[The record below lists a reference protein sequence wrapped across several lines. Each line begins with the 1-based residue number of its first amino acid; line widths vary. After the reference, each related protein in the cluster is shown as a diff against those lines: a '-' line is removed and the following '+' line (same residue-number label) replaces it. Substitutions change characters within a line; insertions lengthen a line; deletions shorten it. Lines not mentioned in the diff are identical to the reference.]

1 MRDGILA
8 FLATEHKHRVQVM
21 LCTIETD
28 RNIMKK
34 LFENLTTLIYFFAAT
49 TLVSM
54 ALMIMGWSVY
64 EVLVHIVPNLA
75 LDHTVLNLTVEK
87 QFIPVMLQSVGAV
100 IIAVAILD
108 VAKYM
113 IEEEVF
119 RNKELRSPKEARET
133 LTKIMVIV
141 AIAVSIEALVY
152 IFKAGAEDLRLLV
165 YPAFLIVTVVL
176 LIVGLGIY
184 QKLSINSESTE
195 NE

>member
-1 MRDGILA
+1 
-8 FLATEHKHRVQVM
+8 
-21 LCTIETD
+21 
-28 RNIMKK
+28 MKK
-34 LFENLTTLIYFFAAT
+34 LFKNLTTLIYFFAAT
-49 TLVSM
+49 ILVSM

-75 LDHTVLNLTVEK
+75 LDHIVPNLAVEK
-87 QFIPVMLQSVGAV
+87 QFIPIMLQSVGAV

-152 IFKAGAEDLRLLV
+152 IFKAGAKDLRLLV

>member
-1 MRDGILA
+1 
-8 FLATEHKHRVQVM
+8 
-21 LCTIETD
+21 
-28 RNIMKK
+28 MKK
-34 LFENLTTLIYFFAAT
+34 LFKNLTTLIYFFAAII
-49 TLVSM
+49 LVSM

-64 EVLVHIVPNLA
+64 EVLVHIVPNLG
-75 LDHTVLNLTVEK
+75 LDHTVPNLAVEK
-87 QFIPVMLQSVGAV
+87 QFISIMLQSVGAV

-141 AIAVSIEALVY
+141 VIAVSIEALVY
-152 IFKAGAEDLRLLV
+152 IFKAGAKDLRLLV
-165 YPAFLIVTVVL
+165 SPALLIVAVVL

>member
-1 MRDGILA
+1 
-8 FLATEHKHRVQVM
+8 
-21 LCTIETD
+21 
-28 RNIMKK
+28 MKK
-34 LFENLTTLIYFFAAT
+34 LFKNLTTFIYFFAAT
-49 TLVSM
+49 ILVSM

-64 EVLVHIVPNLA
+64 EVLAHIVPNLELA
-75 LDHTVLNLTVEK
+75 HTVPNLAIEK
-87 QFIPVMLQSVGAV
+87 QFIPIMLQSVGAV

-152 IFKAGAEDLRLLV
+152 IFKAGAKDLSLLV
-165 YPAFLIVTVVL
+165 YPSLLIVAVVL

>member
-1 MRDGILA
+1 MLA
-8 FLATEHKHRVQVM
+8 LLTPAPNHGVQVM

-49 TLVSM
+49 TLVLM

-75 LDHTVLNLTVEK
+75 LDHTVLNLTAEK
-87 QFIPVMLQSVGAV
+87 QFIPIMLQSVGAV

-184 QKLSINSESTE
+184 QKLSINSENTE

>member
-1 MRDGILA
+1 
-8 FLATEHKHRVQVM
+8 
-21 LCTIETD
+21 
-28 RNIMKK
+28 MKK
-34 LFENLTTLIYFFAAT
+34 IFKILTISIYLFAAT
-49 TLVSM
+49 ILVLM

-64 EVLVHIVPNLA
+64 EVLVHIVPNFALNHLKHNLA
-75 LDHTVLNLTVEK
+75 VERE
-87 QFIPVMLQSVGAV
+87 FINVMLQSVGAV

-133 LTKIMVIV
+133 LTKIMIIV

-152 IFKAGAEDLRLLV
+152 IFEAGTNDLRLLI
-165 YPAFLIVTVVL
+165 YPAILIVTAVL

-184 QKLSINSESTE
+184 QKLSINSERTE

>member
-1 MRDGILA
+1 MLA
-8 FLATEHKHRVQVM
+8 FLAPAPNHGVQVM

-49 TLVSM
+49 TLVLM

-75 LDHTVLNLTVEK
+75 LDHTVLNLTAEK
-87 QFIPVMLQSVGAV
+87 QFIPIMLQSVGAV

-184 QKLSINSESTE
+184 QKLSINSENTE

>member
-1 MRDGILA
+1 MLA
-8 FLATEHKHRVQVM
+8 FLTPAPNHGVQVM

-75 LDHTVLNLTVEK
+75 LDHTVLNLTAEK
-87 QFIPVMLQSVGAV
+87 QFIPIMLQSVGAV

-184 QKLSINSESTE
+184 QKLSINSENTE

>member
-1 MRDGILA
+1 
-8 FLATEHKHRVQVM
+8 
-21 LCTIETD
+21 
-28 RNIMKK
+28 MKK
-34 LFENLTTLIYFFAAT
+34 LFKNITTLIYLFAAT
-49 TLVSM
+49 ILVSM
-54 ALMIMGWSVY
+54 SLMIMGWSVY
-64 EVLVHIVPNLA
+64 EVLVHIVPKIV
-75 LDHTVLNLTVEK
+75 LDHTGPNLAIEK
-87 QFIPVMLQSVGAV
+87 QFITIMLQSVGAV

-119 RNKELRSPKEARET
+119 RNKELRSSKEVRET

-152 IFKAGAEDLRLLV
+152 IFKAGSKDLKLLV
-165 YPAFLIVTVVL
+165 YPASLIVTVVL
-176 LIVGLGIY
+176 LIVGLGFY

>member
-1 MRDGILA
+1 
-8 FLATEHKHRVQVM
+8 
-21 LCTIETD
+21 
-28 RNIMKK
+28 MKK
-34 LFENLTTLIYFFAAT
+34 LFKNITTLIYLFAAT
-49 TLVSM
+49 ILVSM

-75 LDHTVLNLTVEK
+75 LDHTEPNLVIEE
-87 QFIPVMLQSVGAV
+87 QFVTIMLQSVGAV

-119 RNKELRSPKEARET
+119 RSKELRSPKEARET

-152 IFKAGAEDLRLLV
+152 IFKAGSKDLRLLV
-165 YPAFLIVTVVL
+165 YPASLIVAVVL

>member
-1 MRDGILA
+1 
-8 FLATEHKHRVQVM
+8 
-21 LCTIETD
+21 
-28 RNIMKK
+28 
-34 LFENLTTLIYFFAAT
+34 
-49 TLVSM
+49 
-54 ALMIMGWSVY
+54 MIMGWSVY

-75 LDHTVLNLTVEK
+75 VEK
-87 QFIPVMLQSVGAV
+87 QFIPIMLQSVGAV

-133 LTKIMVIV
+133 LTKIMIIV

-152 IFKAGAEDLRLLV
+152 ILEAGTNDLRLLI
-165 YPAFLIVTVVL
+165 YPAVLIVTVVL

-184 QKLSINSESTE
+184 QKLSINSERTE

>member
-1 MRDGILA
+1 MLA
-8 FLATEHKHRVQVM
+8 FLTPAPNHGVQVM

-184 QKLSINSESTE
+184 QKLSINSENTE

>member
-1 MRDGILA
+1 
-8 FLATEHKHRVQVM
+8 
-21 LCTIETD
+21 
-28 RNIMKK
+28 MKK

-75 LDHTVLNLTVEK
+75 LDHTVLNLTAEK
-87 QFIPVMLQSVGAV
+87 QFIPIMLQSVGAV

-184 QKLSINSESTE
+184 QKLSINSENTE

>member
-1 MRDGILA
+1 
-8 FLATEHKHRVQVM
+8 
-21 LCTIETD
+21 
-28 RNIMKK
+28 
-34 LFENLTTLIYFFAAT
+34 
-49 TLVSM
+49 
-54 ALMIMGWSVY
+54 
-64 EVLVHIVPNLA
+64 
-75 LDHTVLNLTVEK
+75 
-87 QFIPVMLQSVGAV
+87 
-100 IIAVAILD
+100 
-108 VAKYM
+108 M

-184 QKLSINSESTE
+184 QKLSINSENTE

>member
-1 MRDGILA
+1 
-8 FLATEHKHRVQVM
+8 
-21 LCTIETD
+21 
-28 RNIMKK
+28 MKK
-34 LFENLTTLIYFFAAT
+34 LFENLTTLIYFFAAI
-49 TLVSM
+49 TLVLMS
-54 ALMIMGWSVY
+54 LMIMGWSVY

-75 LDHTVLNLTVEK
+75 LDHTVLNLAIEK
-87 QFIPVMLQSVGAV
+87 QFITIMLQSVGAV

-113 IEEEVF
+113 LEEEVF
-119 RNKELRSPKEARET
+119 RNKELRSPKEVRET

>member
-1 MRDGILA
+1 
-8 FLATEHKHRVQVM
+8 
-21 LCTIETD
+21 
-28 RNIMKK
+28 MKK

-49 TLVSM
+49 TLVLMS
-54 ALMIMGWSVY
+54 LMIMGWSVY
-64 EVLVHIVPNLA
+64 EVLVHIVPNLG
-75 LDHTVLNLTVEK
+75 LDHTVPNLAVEK
-87 QFIPVMLQSVGAV
+87 QFIAIMLQSVGAV

-165 YPAFLIVTVVL
+165 YPALLIVTVVL

>member
-1 MRDGILA
+1 M
-8 FLATEHKHRVQVM
+8 E
-21 LCTIETD
+21 
-28 RNIMKK
+28 K
-34 LFENLTTLIYFFAAT
+34 LFKNITTIIYLFAAT
-49 TLVSM
+49 ILVSM

-64 EVLVHIVPNLA
+64 EVLIHIVPNLE
-75 LDHTVLNLTVEK
+75 LDHTVPNLAVEK
-87 QFIPVMLQSVGAV
+87 QFISTMLQSVGAV

-152 IFKAGAEDLRLLV
+152 IFKAGAKDLRLLV
-165 YPAFLIVTVVL
+165 FPSLLIVTVVL